1 MKALIVDDEPA
12 VRDSLR
18 RVLASERYEVE
29 TAADGAEAL
38 AKLKAAKPDVVIL
51 DVLMPEMSG
60 LEVCRRMRVEGDQ
73 TPVLMLTAREAVNDR
88 VAGLDAGADDY
99 LPKPFALRSCSRAYE
114 RSCAGRP
121 TRAQGC
127 SSRSPI

>member
-1 MKALIVDDEPA
+1 VKALIVDDEPA

-29 TAADGAEAL
+29 TAANGLEAL
-38 AKLKAAKPDVVIL
+38 MLIDAATPDVIIL

-60 LEVCRRMRVEGDQ
+60 LEVCRRLRVAGDQ
-73 TPVLMLTAREAVNDR
+73 TPVLMLTAREAVSDR

-99 LPKPFALRSCSRAYE
+99 LAKPFALEELLARLRALVRRSSFDGTGLQLGFA
-114 RSCAGRP
+114 
-121 TRAQGC
+121 T
-127 SSRSPI
+127 